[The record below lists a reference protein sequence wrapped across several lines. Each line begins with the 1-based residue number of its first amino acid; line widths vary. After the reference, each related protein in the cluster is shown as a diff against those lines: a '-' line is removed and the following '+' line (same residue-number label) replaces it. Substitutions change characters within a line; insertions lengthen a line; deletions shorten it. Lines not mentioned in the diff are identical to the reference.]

1 MDGDWKSEGAIPSL
15 TCRMIQ
21 DFGGPK
27 TLQWGGM
34 IQWIIHL
41 QITLIQYGT
50 MVFNLWF
57 KEDNICFNSYIVRQ
71 TYNTYFKKSRKI
83 LLQGLL

>member
-1 MDGDWKSEGAIPSL
+1 MDGDWKSEGAVPSL
-15 TCRMIQ
+15 TYRMIQ

-27 TLQWGGM
+27 ALQWGGM
-34 IQWIIHL
+34 IRWIIHL

-57 KEDNICFNSYIVRQ
+57 KEHNICFNSYIVRRLSLAV
-71 TYNTYFKKSRKI
+71 KM
-83 LLQGLL
+83 